1 MERCYEL
8 RRSTTIQLP
17 NITDI
22 TFLKLWDMV
31 LLNLE
36 KIRRHISLELWL
48 IKLIFEMHV
57 KPGENFSFILI
68 FLVEWVLHDLWSLGT
83 TAQR

>member
-36 KIRRHISLELWL
+36 KIRRHPWNCGSLSLSL
-48 IKLIFEMHV
+48 RCMLNQAK
-57 KPGENFSFILI
+57 IL
-68 FLVEWVLHDLWSLGT
+68 VSS
-83 TAQR
+83 